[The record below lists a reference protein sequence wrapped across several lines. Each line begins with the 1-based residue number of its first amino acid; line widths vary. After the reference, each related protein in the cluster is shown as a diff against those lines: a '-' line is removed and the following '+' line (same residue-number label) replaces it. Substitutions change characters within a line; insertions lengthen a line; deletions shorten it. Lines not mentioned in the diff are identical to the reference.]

1 MKTYKYY
8 IVYSL
13 VDNKG
18 KAIKGT
24 MITTLNK
31 KLNTAQAIFDVTKS
45 IAIDYNLSEE
55 KGVILEFIYPLKK

>member
-13 VDNKG
+13 VNNEG

-31 KLNTAQAIFDVTKS
+31 KLNTAQAIADVTKS

>member
-13 VDNKG
+13 VNNEG

-45 IAIDYNLSEE
+45 IVSG
-55 KGVILEFIYPLKK
+55 K